1 MRRLFAALAI
11 TAVLILG
18 SFWSFHTVDKTVNEI
33 TQNIESG
40 KIDEAYSTWHNAE
53 TRFGALLLHEEL
65 DKVEHLFSRVL
76 ASIASGET
84 QNISAEKA
92 ELLTQLKSLP
102 ELQKPSLKNLF

>member
-1 MRRLFAALAI
+1 MRRFFTALAI

-18 SFWSFHTVDKTVNEI
+18 SFWSFYTVDKTVNEI

-40 KIDEAYSTWHNAE
+40 KIEAAYSKWHEAE

-65 DKVEHLFSRVL
+65 DNVERLFSRIK
-76 ASIASGET
+76 ASVASGET

-92 ELLTQLKSLP
+92 ELITQLKSLP
-102 ELQKPSLKNLF
+102 ELEKPSLKNLF

>member
-1 MRRLFAALAI
+1 MRRLLIALAI
-11 TAVLILG
+11 TAALIVG
-18 SFWSFHTVDKTVNEI
+18 SFWSFFTVDKTVDEI
-33 TQNIESG
+33 TRNINAE
-40 KIDEAYSTWHNAE
+40 KIDAAYSVWHNAE

-76 ASIASGET
+76 ASIAAGET

-102 ELQKPSLKNLF
+102 DLQKPSLKNLF